1 METINPVLRVD
12 RLEKVFTT
20 RTWFTRAIKKEF
32 VAVNKI
38 SFELK
43 RGEILGLLGP
53 NGAGKTTTIQMLL
66 GTLTPT
72 GGSIIYLGKDF
83 ATHRS
88 EVLQH
93 VGFASAYSKLPG
105 KLTVYEN
112 LDVFARLYGLS
123 ATERKQRI
131 ERLLE
136 VFSITDLQNKLTR
149 NLSAGQ
155 TTRAILAKAFLPN
168 PQIVLLDEPTASL
181 DPDIAHDIR
190 QFILQQQRERNIS
203 IIFTSHNMDEVA
215 EVCDRVVVMKHGTI
229 VAADTPAHLAAS
241 ISVTR
246 IELIISQGIDA
257 ALTYLN
263 RHMIIYAI
271 EKNSIKIEIEEHKV
285 SDLLASLANV
295 GVHYSQI
302 SINKP
307 TLEDY
312 FIRVAKQ

>member
-20 RTWFTRAIKKEF
+20 RSWFTRTIKKEF

-43 RGEILGLLGP
+43 KGEILGLLGP

-72 GGSIIYLGKDF
+72 GGSITYLGKDF

-123 ATERKQRI
+123 AIERKQRI

-168 PQIVLLDEPTASL
+168 PHIVLLDEPTASL

-203 IIFTSHNMDEVA
+203 IVFTSHNMDEVA

-246 IELIISQGIDA
+246 VELIISQGLDT

-263 RHMIIYAI
+263 KHMIIYAI

-312 FIRVAKQ
+312 FIRLAKQ

>member
-20 RTWFTRAIKKEF
+20 RSWLTRKIKKEF
-32 VAVNKI
+32 IAVNKI
-38 SFELK
+38 SFEIK
-43 RGEILGLLGP
+43 KGEILGLLGP

-66 GTLTPT
+66 GTLTPSA
-72 GGSIIYLGKDF
+72 GSILYFGKDF
-83 ATHRS
+83 ASHRS
-88 EVLQH
+88 EILQH

-112 LDVFARLYGLS
+112 LDVFGRLYGLS
-123 ATERKQRI
+123 HGERQQRI
-131 ERLLE
+131 ARLLE
-136 VFSITDLQNKLTR
+136 IFNIANLRDKLTR

-168 PQIVLLDEPTASL
+168 PEIILLDEPTASL

-203 IIFTSHNMDEVA
+203 IVFTSHNMAEVA
-215 EVCDRVVVMKHGTI
+215 EVCDRIIVMKNGTI
-229 VAADTPAHLAAS
+229 IASDTPARLAAS
-241 ISVTR
+241 ISVTHV
-246 IELIISQGIDA
+246 ELMISEGLEA
-257 ALTYLN
+257 ALMYLTTQQ
-263 RHMIIYAI
+263 MIHAQ
-271 EKNSIKIEIEEHKV
+271 EKNSIIIEIDEHKV
-285 SDLLASLANV
+285 SELLASLANV
-295 GVHYSQI
+295 GVHYTQI

-312 FIRVAKQ
+312 FIRLAKQ

>member
-1 METINPVLRVD
+1 MESHSPVLMVD
-12 RLEKVFTT
+12 RLGKIFTT
-20 RTWFTRAIKKEF
+20 RSWLTRKIKKEF
-32 VAVNKI
+32 IAVNKI

-43 RGEILGLLGP
+43 KGEILGLLGP

-66 GTLTPT
+66 GTLTPS
-72 GGSIIYLGKDF
+72 GGSIFYFGKDF
-83 ATHRS
+83 AHRRS
-88 EVLQH
+88 EILQQ

-112 LDVFARLYGLS
+112 LDVFGRLYGLPHR
-123 ATERKQRI
+123 ERQHRI
-131 ERLLE
+131 ARLLE
-136 VFSITDLQNKLTR
+136 VFSIVDLSNKLTR

-168 PQIVLLDEPTASL
+168 PEIVLLDEPTASL

-203 IIFTSHNMDEVA
+203 IVFTSHNMDEVA
-215 EVCDRVVVMKHGTI
+215 EVCDRVVVMKNGNI
-229 VAADTPAHLAAS
+229 VAADTPARLAAS

-246 IELIISQGIDA
+246 VELMISQGLEA
-257 ALTYLN
+257 AITYLN
-263 RHMIIYAI
+263 THQLIHAK
-271 EKNSIKIEIEEHKV
+271 EKNSILIEIDEHKV
-285 SDLLASLANV
+285 SELLACLANV
-295 GVHYSQI
+295 GVHYTQI

-312 FIRVAKQ
+312 FIRLAKQ